1 MIRAGSVFITSD
13 KHRHVDDHLWIVI
26 SDPTQNRDK
35 VFIANLTT
43 YRGDAGHDDCVLTP
57 AQYTGLD
64 HKSCVFFQGARL
76 CRLELLEKSLE
87 LGLIELRDPL
97 PDEIFGRVR
106 DAAESTHFASGEAKE
121 LLRQQ
126 APLDWGELTS

>member
-1 MIRAGSVFITSD
+1 MIPAGSVFITSD

-35 VFIANLTT
+35 VLIANLTT

-57 AQYTGLD
+57 AQYAGLD
-64 HKSCVFFQGARL
+64 HKSCVFFLRASL
-76 CRLELLEKSLE
+76 CRLEWLERSLE
-87 LGLIELRDPL
+87 RGLIELRDPL
-97 PDEIFGRVR
+97 PDETLGRVR
-106 DAAESTHFASGEAKE
+106 EAAESTHFLFGEAKE

-126 APLDWGELTS
+126 APLD